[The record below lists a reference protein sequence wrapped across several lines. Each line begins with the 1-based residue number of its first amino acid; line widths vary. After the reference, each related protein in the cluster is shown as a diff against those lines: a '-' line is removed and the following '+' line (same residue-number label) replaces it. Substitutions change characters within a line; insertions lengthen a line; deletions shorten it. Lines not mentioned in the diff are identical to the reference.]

1 VKSAKQENLVLFSSI
16 NAFQRQIQLGLL
28 ELLKG
33 TVVENNIK
41 VRILLPKSTDDKSNS
56 IVYQALKEFGNI
68 YPNQIDLRLIEETI
82 PIRIS
87 IVVIDRKECIIV
99 ETKDDSKADSFHAAG
114 SSVYSNSKAI
124 ALSYAS
130 IFESLWIQTETYEK
144 LKAYS
149 KMQREFINN
158 AAHELRTPIQ
168 PILGITEILRSGENP
183 EEIDDKQKLNES
195 LDTILR
201 NARRL
206 SDLADNIL
214 TVSLI
219 ESQSLKLDKE
229 LFNLND
235 LIVDNIK
242 SAKRQFLAFDDS
254 SNIKIIYDHTS
265 ETEADTYFTADK
277 SKISQVIYNLLNN
290 ASKFTNKGSI
300 TIRVKRKDDI
310 VKNSSKVFVVSVEDT
325 GKGIDSE
332 ILPRLFTRFAT
343 KSLAGTGLGLFISRY
358 IIKAHGGEIWAEN
371 NLDGKGAT
379 FSFTLPLL

>member
-16 NAFQRQIQLGLL
+16 NAFQRQIQMGLL

>member
-99 ETKDDSKADSFHAAG
+99 ETKDDSKADSFHAAW

-168 PILGITEILRSGENP
+168 PILGITEIFRSGENP